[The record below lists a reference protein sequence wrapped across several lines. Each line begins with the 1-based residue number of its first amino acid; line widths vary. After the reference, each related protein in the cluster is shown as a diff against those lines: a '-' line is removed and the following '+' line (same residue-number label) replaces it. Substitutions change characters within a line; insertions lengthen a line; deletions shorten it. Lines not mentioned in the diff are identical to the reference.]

1 MHRFNKDTDD
11 IKSADHDEN
20 EFLNKETV
28 EIEQQDLIVVLAMHW
43 SGTSTITGL
52 FVTSDMYD
60 GGTELK
66 EASEFNKKGYFEDE
80 ELVMKDQ
87 NVREYRPM
95 KYNAD

>member
-1 MHRFNKDTDD
+1 
-11 IKSADHDEN
+11 
-20 EFLNKETV
+20 
-28 EIEQQDLIVVLAMHW
+28 
-43 SGTSTITGL
+43 
-52 FVTSDMYD
+52 MYD